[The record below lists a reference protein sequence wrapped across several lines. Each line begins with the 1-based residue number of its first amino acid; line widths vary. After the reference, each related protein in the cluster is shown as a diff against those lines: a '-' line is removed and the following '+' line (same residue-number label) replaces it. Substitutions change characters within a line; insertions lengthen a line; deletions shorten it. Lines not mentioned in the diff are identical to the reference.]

1 MVSPKQVSF
10 IAALFKSANN
20 DPNNI
25 GENLAIKEGT
35 TGESMLETQKDSK
48 QDDFLFALFIAQE
61 PDPQL
66 LSNESGSSSCN
77 QLSNNTSKVAEE
89 TEKEESDVGHFC
101 APFSP
106 GFCEANFCIFH
117 NPRQV
122 ENE

>member
-1 MVSPKQVSF
+1 MSPKQVSF
-10 IAALFKSANN
+10 IAALFKSASD

-25 GENLAIKEGT
+25 GENSTINK
-35 TGESMLETQKDSK
+35 GENVLEAQKDSK

-66 LSNESGSSSCN
+66 LTNQSGSSPN
-77 QLSNNTSKVAEE
+77 KQLSNNTSKVETEE
-89 TEKEESDVGHFC
+89 TEKEESEVGHFC

>member
-10 IAALFKSANN
+10 IAALFKSASD
-20 DPNNI
+20 DPDNI
-25 GENLAIKEGT
+25 GGNSTINKGENV
-35 TGESMLETQKDSK
+35 LETEKESK

-66 LSNESGSSSCN
+66 LTNQSGSSPN
-77 QLSNNTSKVAEE
+77 KQLSSNTSKVETEE
-89 TEKEESDVGHFC
+89 TAKEESEVGHFC